1 MSSSKSKGI
10 LNDTFSEISVS
21 DSVWVLEL
29 FCKESNNEFKIN
41 FSSSFGL
48 NIKYYFVLYYF
59 LTLTFDF
66 LFHLHILLI
75 IP

>member
-10 LNDTFSEISVS
+10 FNDTFSEISVS

-48 NIKYYFVLYYF
+48 NIK
-59 LTLTFDF
+59 
-66 LFHLHILLI
+66 
-75 IP
+75 